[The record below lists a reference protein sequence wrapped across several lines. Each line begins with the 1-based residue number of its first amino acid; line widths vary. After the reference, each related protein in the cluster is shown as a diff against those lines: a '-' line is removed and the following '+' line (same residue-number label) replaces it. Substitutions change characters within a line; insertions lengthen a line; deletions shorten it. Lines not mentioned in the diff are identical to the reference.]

1 MDSESVPRWGT
12 KRRCLS
18 GLNMWNEDSYS
29 VCILKGWG
37 VLVGESGVSGRARG
51 RTFVI
56 LMAV

>member
-29 VCILKGWG
+29 VCILKGWE
-37 VLVGESGVSGRARG
+37 VLGVSQALVEGQGDAPS
-51 RTFVI
+51 
-56 LMAV
+56 